1 MRDKKACEG
10 QPVAVAEQPE
20 VTTVAPLVVRHKG
33 ETKEEKQARK
43 HSIKQHNKVIVII
56 KYTYLYALISVY
68 VMHVMAI
75 TRTGKSTL
83 SNMYAQCSSVYIFTF
98 VT

>member
-68 VMHVMAI
+68 VMHIIAI
-75 TRTGKSTL
+75 TQARVHCLICTH
-83 SNMYAQCSSVYIFTF
+83 NARVYIYSHL
-98 VT
+98 